1 MEFGL
6 FDHMDHGPGTLAQ
19 DYETRLRLAEAAEAQ
34 GFTRLHITEH
44 HGTPLSVSPS
54 PSVFLAALSQRTRRL
69 RFGPLVYPLP
79 LYDPLR
85 LAEEICMLDQLSGG
99 RFELGVGRGASPYEL
114 AFMGMN
120 AAEAQPRF
128 DEALELLL
136 LALRSQGSRIRF
148 DGAFYQAHGVPVT
161 MAPVQEPYPPLW
173 YGATRVESIP
183 RLAARGFNIVSSH
196 AAAPMR
202 ALTDAYRAAW
212 NSEATLPRSGE
223 ATLPRSGEATLPRMG
238 INRHTVVAET
248 DAAAMALARRA
259 YAAWHRSFTHVW
271 RLLDAMPHTRVFPD
285 DVETLI
291 ARGQALVGSPATVR
305 AALALQVT
313 QSGCNYVV
321 VRFCFGDM
329 TADEALGSQA
339 LFAREVMGEFAQQA
353 VAAE

>member
-6 FDHMDHGPGTLAQ
+6 FDHMDHGPGSFAQ

-34 GFTRLHITEH
+34 GFARFHITEH

-79 LYDPLR
+79 LYHPLR

-148 DGAFYQAHGVPVT
+148 DGAFYQAHDVPVT
-161 MAPVQEPYPPLW
+161 MAPQQAPHPPLW

-196 AAAPMR
+196 AAGPMR
-202 ALTDAYRAAW
+202 ELTDAYRAAW
-212 NSEATLPRSGE
+212 TQGAP
-223 ATLPRSGEATLPRMG
+223 LPRMG

-271 RLLDAMPHTRVFPD
+271 RLLDAMPHTLVFPD

-305 AALALQVT
+305 AALARQVAE
-313 QSGCNYVV
+313 SGCNYVV

-339 LFAREVMGEFAQQA
+339 IFAREVMGEFAQLPE
-353 VAAE
+353 AAE

>member
-6 FDHMDHGPGTLAQ
+6 FDHMDRGPGTLAQ
-19 DYETRLRLAEAAEAQ
+19 DYETRLRLAETAEAQ
-34 GFTRLHITEH
+34 GFTRYHITEH
-44 HGTPLSVSPS
+44 HGTPLSVAPS

-79 LYDPLR
+79 LYHPLR
-85 LAEEICMLDQLSGG
+85 LAEEVCMLDQLSGG
-99 RFELGVGRGASPYEL
+99 RLELGVGRGASPYEL
-114 AFMGMN
+114 GFMGMD

-136 LALRSQGSRIRF
+136 LALRSPGERIRY
-148 DGAFYQAHGVPVT
+148 DGRFYTAQDVPVT
-161 MAPVQEPYPPLW
+161 MAPVQASHPPLW

-183 RLAARGFNIVSSH
+183 HLAARGFNIVSSH
-196 AAAPMR
+196 AALPMR

-212 NSEATLPRSGE
+212 AGE
-223 ATLPRSGEATLPRMG
+223 GPLPRMG
-238 INRHTVVAET
+238 VNRHTVVAET
-248 DAAAMALARRA
+248 DAAALSLARRA
-259 YAAWHRSFTHVW
+259 YGAWHRSFTHVW
-271 RLLDAMPHTRVFPD
+271 RLLDAMPHTLVFPD

-305 AALALQVT
+305 AALARQVAE
-313 QSGCNYVV
+313 SGCNYVV

-339 LFAREVMGEFAQQA
+339 LFAREVMGEFAQLA